1 MKIASFL
8 QFLEYEKRFSSHTI
22 TAYKKDLEQ
31 YCEYLI
37 EECGLN
43 NVGEAQHQ
51 HLRSWMVS
59 LISEGRKPK
68 TIHRKLSTLKSYYRF
83 MISRGWLTHNPTE
96 HVVAPKTASRLPAQF
111 QKETLHRLFDLIP
124 FEDDFPG
131 VRNRLLL
138 ELLYATGMRRSE
150 LINLKTEDVNTS
162 LQQIQIKGKGG
173 KTRLVPV
180 SRELLKKIEHYLKIR
195 EENFPQ
201 LTIKNIFVTD
211 KGKVLYP
218 KFVYRVA
225 NKYLSLVSDNEY
237 KGPHALRHS
246 FATHLSENGADL
258 NAIKELLGHSSL
270 ASTQVYMH
278 NSIERLK
285 KVYQQAHPKAEKS
298 N

>member
-201 LTIKNIFVTD
+201 LTIKNIF
-211 KGKVLYP
+211 
-218 KFVYRVA
+218 R
-225 NKYLSLVSDNEY
+225 N
-237 KGPHALRHS
+237 R
-246 FATHLSENGADL
+246 
-258 NAIKELLGHSSL
+258 
-270 ASTQVYMH
+270 
-278 NSIERLK
+278 
-285 KVYQQAHPKAEKS
+285 
-298 N
+298 